1 MKDKEFSKLIARII
15 AFVKITFRLLRKGD
29 TLGWGTYSEHI
40 YDNPY
45 KEAGQIKCG
54 DRKTSRI
61 FEITPPRIKEI
72 RKKLNLSQ
80 SDFALMIGVSIS
92 TLQNWEQ
99 GRREPDS
106 PAKALL
112 KIASKNPEAVMD
124 ALHA

>member
-1 MKDKEFSKLIARII
+1 MKDKEFSKLVASI
-15 AFVKITFRLLRKGD
+15 
-29 TLGWGTYSEHI
+29 
-40 YDNPY
+40 
-45 KEAGQIKCG
+45 KEAGQVKRG
-54 DRKTSRI
+54 YRKASRI
-61 FEITPPRIKEI
+61 FEITPPSIKAI

-99 GRREPDS
+99 GRREPDG

-124 ALHA
+124 ALHS